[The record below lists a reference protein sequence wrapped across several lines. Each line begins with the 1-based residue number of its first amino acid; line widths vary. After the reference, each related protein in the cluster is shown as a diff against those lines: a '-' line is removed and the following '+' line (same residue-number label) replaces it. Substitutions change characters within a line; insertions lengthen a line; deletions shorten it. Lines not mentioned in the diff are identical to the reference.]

1 MTDFGPL
8 LFADLAAPAA
18 GRADDPAVVRGH
30 AAGYAA
36 GRRVAEL
43 ELAARRAEL
52 EASAVLA
59 AEESRRRLE
68 SALGALDAAAGRL
81 DARTAPVLAEADRTL
96 VAAAVELAAAILDRE
111 PVASAT
117 GAVERALQVAGDLV
131 PRRIRL
137 APSDLA
143 ALAGVGVVPAGI
155 DLVAD
160 STVPAGDAILDL
172 PRGEIDARISAS
184 LDRARAALASADGTE
199 EAGL

>member
-1 MTDFGPL
+1 MTDFAPL

-18 GRADDPAVVRGH
+18 RRADDPAVVRGH

-36 GRRVAEL
+36 GRRVADR

-52 EASAVLA
+52 EADAARV

-68 SALGALDAAAGRL
+68 SALGALEAAAGRL
-81 DARTAPVLAEADRTL
+81 DARTAPVLAAADRTL
-96 VAAAVELAAAILDRE
+96 AAAAVELAAAILARE
-111 PVASAT
+111 PQASSVE
-117 GAVERALQVAGDLV
+117 AVERALRIAGDTV

-143 ALAGVGVVPAGI
+143 ALPASTAEGV

-160 STVPAGDAILDL
+160 PAVAPGDAIVEL
-172 PRGEIDARISAS
+172 PRGDVDARIGAA
-184 LDRARAALASADGTE
+184 LDRARAALTDGA
-199 EAGL
+199 EA

>member
-1 MTDFGPL
+1 MTDFAPL

-43 ELAARRAEL
+43 EYAARRAEL
-52 EASAVLA
+52 EADAVRA

-68 SALGALDAAAGRL
+68 SALGALDAAAGRF
-81 DARTAPVLAEADRTL
+81 DALAAPVLAEADRTL
-96 VAAAVELAAAILDRE
+96 AASAVELAAAILDHE
-111 PVASAT
+111 PVGTSREALD
-117 GAVERALQVAGDLV
+117 RALRVAGDLA

-137 APSDLA
+137 APSDLD
-143 ALAGVGVVPAGI
+143 ALDGLAPAGVE
-155 DLVAD
+155 LVAD
-160 STVPAGDAILDL
+160 TAVPAGDAILDL
-172 PRGEIDARISAS
+172 ARGEIDARISAS
-184 LDRARAALASADGTE
+184 LARARAALAE

>member
-1 MTDFGPL
+1 LTDFAPL

-43 ELAARRAEL
+43 EYAARRAEL
-52 EASAVLA
+52 EADAVRA

-68 SALGALDAAAGRL
+68 SALGALDAAAGRF
-81 DARTAPVLAEADRTL
+81 DALAAPVLAEADRTL
-96 VAAAVELAAAILDRE
+96 AASAVELAAAILDHE
-111 PVASAT
+111 PVGTSREALD
-117 GAVERALQVAGDLV
+117 RALRVAGDLA

-137 APSDLA
+137 APSDLD
-143 ALAGVGVVPAGI
+143 ALDGLAPAGVE
-155 DLVAD
+155 LVAD
-160 STVPAGDAILDL
+160 TAVPAGDAILDL
-172 PRGEIDARISAS
+172 ARGEIDARISAS
-184 LDRARAALASADGTE
+184 LARARAALAE

>member
-1 MTDFGPL
+1 MTDFAPL

-43 ELAARRAEL
+43 EYAARRAEL
-52 EASAVLA
+52 EADAVRA

-68 SALGALDAAAGRL
+68 SALGALDAAAGRF
-81 DARTAPVLAEADRTL
+81 DALAAPVLAEADRTL
-96 VAAAVELAAAILDRE
+96 AASAVELAAAILDHE
-111 PVASAT
+111 PVGTSREALD
-117 GAVERALQVAGDLV
+117 RALRVAGDLA

-137 APSDLA
+137 APSDLD
-143 ALAGVGVVPAGI
+143 ALDGLAPAGVE
-155 DLVAD
+155 LVAD
-160 STVPAGDAILDL
+160 TAVPAGDAILDL
-172 PRGEIDARISAS
+172 ARGGIDARISAS
-184 LDRARAALASADGTE
+184 LARARAALAE

>member
-1 MTDFGPL
+1 MTDFAPL

-52 EASAVLA
+52 EARAVAA

-68 SALGALDAAAGRL
+68 SALGALAAAAGRL
-81 DARTAPVLAEADRTL
+81 DALIAPVLAEADRTL
-96 VAAAVELAAAILDRE
+96 AASAVELAAAILARE
-111 PVASAT
+111 PLASSTDAVA
-117 GAVERALQVAGDLV
+117 RALQIAGDAT

-137 APSDLA
+137 APSDVA
-143 ALAGVGVVPAGI
+143 ALDGLPSVGVELVPDTA
-155 DLVAD
+155 
-160 STVPAGDAILDL
+160 VPAGDAILEL
-172 PRGEIDARISAS
+172 PRGEIDARIAAS
-184 LDRARAALASADGTE
+184 LDRARAALGASAGTE
-199 EAGL
+199 EAGR

>member
-1 MTDFGPL
+1 MTDFAPL

-43 ELAARRAEL
+43 ELAARRVELDAE
-52 EASAVLA
+52 AVLA

-68 SALGALDAAAGRL
+68 SALGALGAAAGRF
-81 DARTAPVLAEADRTL
+81 DALVAPVLAEADRSL
-96 VAAAVELAAAILDRE
+96 AASALELAAAILDRE
-111 PVASAT
+111 PRASSAA
-117 GAVERALQVAGDLV
+117 AVERALRIAGDLV

-143 ALAGVGVVPAGI
+143 VLGDLAPAGVELVP
-155 DLVAD
+155 DT
-160 STVPAGDAILDL
+160 SVPAGDAIVNL
-172 PRGEIDARISAS
+172 PRGEIDARIAVA
-184 LDRARAALASADGTE
+184 LDRARAALAEGSDG
-199 EAGL
+199 